1 MNENN
6 KKGGSLFAWGK
17 LIYNSKSQSD
27 TYLFEFKYLNLGDPE
42 MPKEQYFSP
51 NHKNLGQ

>member
-6 KKGGSLFAWGK
+6 KKGGNLFARGK

-27 TYLFEFKYLNLGDPE
+27 TYLFEYLNLFDPE
-42 MPKEQYFSP
+42 MPKEQYFSL
-51 NHKNLGQ
+51 NHKNLG